1 MNPVPYVA
9 DTDFGFTSVWLRS
22 QMSLLVLVAFVC
34 PASATPQ
41 QRAAQSTVIVLSVV
55 DDKSQAIP

>member
-1 MNPVPYVA
+1 MNPVPYVP

-34 PASATPQ
+34 LASETPQ
-41 QRAAQSTVIVLSVV
+41 QRAGQSIVIVLSVV
-55 DDKSQAIP
+55 NPSG